1 MPGIGDANGYVLSIR
16 FFAAKRI
23 CDRHREQGDR
33 IAASHSPAVGK
44 LGRSLSN
51 RVLAALRWADASG
64 RTMGVFADR

>member
-1 MPGIGDANGYVLSIR
+1 MLNIR

-44 LGRSLSN
+44 PCCAGPHLSFLWHV
-51 RVLAALRWADASG
+51 RVKALTVAKERKE
-64 RTMGVFADR
+64 RELV